1 MTATLDAPG
10 VQATNRPVPAGR
22 GRWRLALYQRTFTTN
37 APVIIA
43 ELDDARGQA
52 LTQQLN
58 GPASFTFTMDGRD
71 PAAALVTE
79 LETDVVAYRWSEA
92 AGKDVP
98 YFRGIVGQSEDQL
111 GDDHVVTFTAHDYLA
126 MLARRFVTSTLTYA
140 ATDQDDI
147 ANSLLNRAGFV
158 TSTPGTTSFL
168 PGSYLPMAMMS
179 VNPDGSQRTGKSGQV
194 RDRTY
199 AGSQQIG
206 TALDDLAHVINGF
219 DYDVVPGQRPTVSP
233 NPNFDWLRV
242 FYPQQG
248 IARTEPLE
256 YGSSIATV
264 TRSVTSADYANFE
277 RVLGNN
283 ASSDPAAAQLYSEKW
298 NTDANNVGVTPVGLW
313 MDAENAAD
321 VSVGTTLDQQASGWL
336 NENGVLIP
344 SYTLGLRP
352 HAYRDGSINMGDTVP
367 VVIASGRLDVT
378 TSLRVVGITFKIGDD
393 GEEDVELAVGRPLT
407 TLVDM
412 LAGTAAD
419 VDALARR

>member
-1 MTATLDAPG
+1 M
-10 VQATNRPVPAGR
+10 
-22 GRWRLALYQRTFTTN
+22 
-37 APVIIA
+37 IA

-58 GPASFTFTMDGRD
+58 GPATFTFTMDGRD
-71 PAAALVTE
+71 PAAALVIE

-92 AGKDVP
+92 AGTDVP

-111 GDDHVVTFTAHDYLA
+111 GEDHVVTFTAHDYLA
-126 MLARRFVTSTLTYA
+126 MLTRRFVTSTLTFGA
-140 ATDQDDI
+140 PNPSVDQDSI
-147 ANSLLNRAGFV
+147 ANGLIGRA
-158 TSTPGTTSFL
+158 STVIATAGTPSFS
-168 PGSYLPMAMMS
+168 PGSYLPFA
-179 VNPDGSQRTGKSGQV
+179 VRCANPDGSQRAQNTSGQL

-219 DYDVVPGQRPTVSP
+219 DYDVVPGQRSP
-233 NPNFDWLRV
+233 AAPPSSHFDWFRI

-321 VSVGTTLDQQASGWL
+321 VSVGTTLDQQALGWL
-336 NENGVLIP
+336 NQKGVLIP

-352 HAYRDGSINMGDTVP
+352 GAYRDGSINMGDTVP